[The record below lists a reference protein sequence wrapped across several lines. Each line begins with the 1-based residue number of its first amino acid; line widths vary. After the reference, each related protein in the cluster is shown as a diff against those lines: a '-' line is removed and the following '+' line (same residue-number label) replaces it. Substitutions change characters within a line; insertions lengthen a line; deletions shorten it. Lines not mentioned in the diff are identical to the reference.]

1 MRDKLIK
8 CCQLMQTQ
16 WFGRFLWCITLLCPV
31 LTKAQLIEPDSAF
44 LSSKAIT
51 GQPGF
56 SIHRD
61 NYFITGI
68 PVNQRPTKNTSDV
81 KYQISFKQRLRKTP
95 LPGGLFP
102 YITYSQK
109 AFWDIYRDSKPFDEI
124 NFNPGLALV
133 RPFFLKGHRLAYAT
147 LSLEHESN
155 GRDSI
160 YSRSWNF
167 IAFSLR
173 SQLDERWIVGL
184 RFWLPMSYKD
194 DNPDLM
200 EYQGYAEAN
209 ATYRII
215 PDKWSIDITAK
226 KGKGWN
232 RRGSIQTQLNW
243 RPFKDENQ
251 YLMLQW
257 FQGYG
262 ESLIDYRE
270 HTSMLRIGFMLKA
283 TSLGIY

>member
-1 MRDKLIK
+1 MRHQLIRRDQFWRK
-8 CCQLMQTQ
+8 T
-16 WFGRFLWCITLLCPV
+16 WIRSFLYFVFLLYPTLS
-31 LTKAQLIEPDSAF
+31 KAQLIERDSAF
-44 LSSKAIT
+44 TSSEAIT
-51 GQPGF
+51 GHPGF

-68 PVNQRPTKNTSDV
+68 PMNQQPTRNNSDI

-155 GRDSI
+155 GRDSV

-167 IAFSLR
+167 MAFSLR

-200 EYQGYAEAN
+200 DYVGYAEAN
-209 ATYRII
+209 ATYRIK
-215 PDKWSIDITAK
+215 PDKWSVDITAK

-232 RRGSIQTQLNW
+232 RRGSIQAQLNW

-270 HTSMLRIGFMLKA
+270 HTSMIRIGFMLKA
-283 TSLGIY
+283 TTLGIY